1 MRPWFCGLQY
11 DGRAGCALNC
21 EKCYLSTRFLS
32 NSPTVRACS
41 IILRAHYSGVTTN
54 CYIVRWWGWAKDE
67 REAMSAQN
75 IWLKNCVPHNGFT
88 ASLEIEISRRPLI
101 KALSFIEGE
110 G

>member
-1 MRPWFCGLQY
+1 
-11 DGRAGCALNC
+11 
-21 EKCYLSTRFLS
+21 
-32 NSPTVRACS
+32 
-41 IILRAHYSGVTTN
+41 
-54 CYIVRWWGWAKDE
+54 
-67 REAMSAQN
+67 MSAQN